1 VVFYFLASIISLFDN
16 IFHFSELHTSEPKFI
31 AAYDKPEVFTDLPT
45 LSSSPFLFVQQSRH
59 HLTYKHTDTVHSPE
73 DSVMAES
80 RPQGLSAGV
89 QSLIEQHQALKRRI
103 DNDTAWT
110 DAKIND
116 TFLSQIVGGLGLLTK
131 GEVDSKTMGQEETE
145 GPEAEDQ
152 DMDES
157 GDDDDEDQDYDPTTE
172 LPDAE
177 EMYSARETTL
187 SAEFEDTAVR
197 WLSEIRPQIVSFS
210 QHPIISLEN
219 V

>member
-1 VVFYFLASIISLFDN
+1 VVFYFLASITLLFDN

-31 AAYDKPEVFTDLPT
+31 AAYDKPEAFTDFST

-59 HLTYKHTDTVHSPE
+59 HLTYKHMDTVHSSE

-80 RPQGLSAGV
+80 RPQGLSAGG
-89 QSLIEQHQALKRRI
+89 QPLIEQHQALKQRI
-103 DNDTAWT
+103 ENDTAWA

-131 GEVDSKTMGQEETE
+131 GEADSKTMVQEETE

-157 GDDDDEDQDYDPTTE
+157 GDDDDEDQDYDPTAE

-177 EMYSARETTL
+177 EMYSARETAL

-210 QHPIISLEN
+210 QHPIISLEK